1 MNGRCQTG
9 KLGELRLTK
18 SAIMKRIIHR
28 LHQPFFLLATCLLF
42 LVCLPS
48 TAQNKD
54 ERKILETI
62 EQEMAFWN
70 AGDIEGY
77 VSLYAPDDSARMIL
91 SKGAAYGKQAILQF
105 YQKYWPKEK
114 MGKLLLDGTAMERI
128 SKKFYF
134 VTGYFHVTMQD
145 GKVIHGRYSSLMKKV
160 NGKWLIYTDHSG

>member
-1 MNGRCQTG
+1 
-9 KLGELRLTK
+9 
-18 SAIMKRIIHR
+18 MKRIFPN
-28 LHQPFFLLATCLLF
+28 LHQPSRLILPCLFFLLGMT
-42 LVCLPS
+42 VC
-48 TAQNKD
+48 AQNKD

-62 EQEMAFWN
+62 DMEMAYWN

-77 VSLYAPDDSARMIL
+77 VSLYAPDDSTRMIL

-134 VTGYFHVTMQD
+134 VTGYFHVTLPD

-160 NGKWLIYTDHSG
+160 GGKWLIYTDHSG

>member
-1 MNGRCQTG
+1 
-9 KLGELRLTK
+9 
-18 SAIMKRIIHR
+18 MKRLYTHLR
-28 LHQPFFLLATCLLF
+28 QPSLLIVTCLLF
-42 LVCLPS
+42 LLS
-48 TAQNKD
+48 LNSSAQNKD

-62 EQEMAFWN
+62 EQEMAYWN

-77 VSLYAPDDSARMIL
+77 VSLYAPDDSTRMIL

-134 VTGYFHVTMQD
+134 VTGYFHVTLTD

-160 NGKWLIYTDHSG
+160 GGKWLIYTDHSG